1 MLARSLPGLDWVRV
15 SLGYWVS
22 DGDLER
28 LAASSLRSLA

>member
-1 MLARSLPGLDWVRV
+1 VRV

-28 LAASSLRSLA
+28 LAAALRPLS